1 MGQLATNT
9 EPLNED
15 ENSDSQSTRRL
26 KSVSEQPT
34 QLHIDNIT
42 LKFPTK
48 DGGQFTAI
56 ENLSLEVKNEEF
68 VVIVGPSGC
77 GKSSLLYLTAG
88 LNNPTDGEIRVAGD
102 TVKGPSA
109 ERGMVFQ
116 SYTLFPWLTVAQ
128 NIEFGLKQK
137 KMAASERK
145 KIVDDYI
152 KQVGLENFANHFPKQ
167 LSGGMKQR
175 VAIARSLAN
184 DPKILLMDEPF
195 GALDSQTRL
204 QMQQLLLQVW
214 EKSRKTVVFVT
225 HDIDEAIML
234 GDRVFVMGSKPGRI
248 QKILDVN
255 IPHPR
260 TLDMAMEPEFLT
272 LKKEILSL
280 LHDDLLEVH

>member
-1 MGQLATNT
+1 
-9 EPLNED
+9 
-15 ENSDSQSTRRL
+15 
-26 KSVSEQPT
+26 
-34 QLHIDNIT
+34 
-42 LKFPTK
+42 
-48 DGGQFTAI
+48 
-56 ENLSLEVKNEEF
+56 
-68 VVIVGPSGC
+68 
-77 GKSSLLYLTAG
+77 
-88 LNNPTDGEIRVAGD
+88 
-102 TVKGPSA
+102 
-109 ERGMVFQ
+109 
-116 SYTLFPWLTVAQ
+116 
-128 NIEFGLKQK
+128 
-137 KMAASERK
+137 
-145 KIVDDYI
+145 
-152 KQVGLENFANHFPKQ
+152 
-167 LSGGMKQR
+167 
-175 VAIARSLAN
+175 
-184 DPKILLMDEPF
+184 MDEPF